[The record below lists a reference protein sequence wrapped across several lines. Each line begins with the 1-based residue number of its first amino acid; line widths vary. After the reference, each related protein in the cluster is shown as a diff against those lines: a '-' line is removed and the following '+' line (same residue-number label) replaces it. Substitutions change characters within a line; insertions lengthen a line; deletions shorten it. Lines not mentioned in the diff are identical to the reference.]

1 MRVWKNHWMVIL
13 AFVSLLRFFQSTC
26 LGQNPEASAR
36 EQSIVGNESPIVLG
50 TSLRIESK
58 ILDESRRLNIYLPP
72 SYASESE
79 RKYPVIY
86 LLDGAIDEDYHH
98 QTGIVQF
105 MSTYQLMPES
115 IVVGIANTDRKRDLT
130 HPTSDAA
137 EKTDY
142 PTSGGS
148 AKFIQF
154 LGEELQPLINQK
166 YRVANERTLIGQ
178 SLGGLLATEV
188 LLKKPELF
196 ENYVIVSPSL
206 YWSQQELVSQV
217 APFLQDNPHLDKKIF
232 LALGKEHPL
241 MQETMN
247 RFVAALSA
255 NAPANLKWDYV
266 PFPDETHATIMHRA
280 TYRAYEFLY
289 RDKYKGM

>member
-1 MRVWKNHWMVIL
+1 MHFWKNHLVGAAMC
-13 AFVSLLRFFQSTC
+13 FGFSLCQPWPC
-26 LGQNPEASAR
+26 AAQNPETKVPENSTV
-36 EQSIVGNESPIVLG
+36 SNESPIVLG
-50 TSLRIESK
+50 TALQLESK
-58 ILDESRRLNIYLPP
+58 ILGESRTLNIYLPP
-72 SYASESE
+72 SYASEPE
-79 RKYPVIY
+79 RKYPIIY

-115 IVVGIANTDRKRDLT
+115 IVVGIANTDRKRDMT

-178 SLGGLLATEV
+178 SLGGLLASEV
-188 LLKKPELF
+188 LLNKPELF

-206 YWSQQELVSQV
+206 YWSKQSLLAKV
-217 APFLQDNPHLDKKIF
+217 AKFLQDNPNLDKKVF

-241 MQETMN
+241 MQETMD
-247 RFVAALSA
+247 RFVTDLSDY
-255 NAPANLKWDYV
+255 APTNLKWDYV

-289 RDKYKGM
+289 RDKFKGM